1 MASNQKSFKF
11 MRFKNVKNMK
21 KNKAIAGYH
30 ILMILSA
37 VDGKFSIKEDLVIEK
52 WLEKEFPLRVNLD
65 KETAV
70 LSAMHPDDYMIHF
83 QKCMADF
90 YEDTTE
96 QERNDLIDYA
106 IKLVKADKNITEEEN
121 IFINELFNEWT
132 ETSIE

>member
-1 MASNQKSFKF
+1 
-11 MRFKNVKNMK
+11 MK

-70 LSAMHPDDYMIHF
+70 LSAMDPQNYMIHF
-83 QKCMADF
+83 QNCMTDF
-90 YEDTTE
+90 YEDSTE
-96 QERNDLIDYA
+96 EERIELIDYA
-106 IKLVKADKNITEEEN
+106 IKLAKADKDITSEEN

>member
-1 MASNQKSFKF
+1 
-11 MRFKNVKNMK
+11 MK
-21 KNKAIAGYH
+21 KNKPIAGYH

-37 VDGKFSIKEDLVIEK
+37 VDGKFSIKEDLVIEQ

-65 KETAV
+65 KEAEE
-70 LSAMHPDDYMIHF
+70 LSALKPDDYMIHF

-90 YEDTTE
+90 YEDSTE
-96 QERNDLIDYA
+96 GERNQLIEYA
-106 IKLVKADKNITEEEN
+106 IKLAKADKNISYEEN